1 MTPMTRSNVD
11 PFVTFMD
18 EQRAQELDSYNRRAE
33 ARYGKPKQ
41 APVLQ
46 QVVDHLT
53 AEYSAITTVIEFKPQ
68 QVAVPVYAGSAR
80 ELIAA

>member
-1 MTPMTRSNVD
+1 MTQSNVD
-11 PFVTFMD
+11 PYVSFMD
-18 EQRAQELDSYNRRAE
+18 AQRAQELAQYNARAE
-33 ARYGKPKQ
+33 ARYAKPEVPQ
-41 APVLQ
+41 LQ

-53 AEYSAITTVIEFKPQ
+53 AEMSAIATVIEFKPA